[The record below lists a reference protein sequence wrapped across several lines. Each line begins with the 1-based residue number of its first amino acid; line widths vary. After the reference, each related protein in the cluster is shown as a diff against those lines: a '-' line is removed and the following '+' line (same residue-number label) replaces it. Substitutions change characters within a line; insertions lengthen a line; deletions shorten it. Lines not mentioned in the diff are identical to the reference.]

1 MMKKRIK
8 RLDKN
13 KPSRSLTKI
22 IIIKVLP
29 VIAFLVAGF
38 LLVPYGSMYF
48 QNNKVD
54 TIQTKN
60 EAVLFYNANCP
71 HCQKIYPKIFW
82 HNVLNFNN
90 ESKQIQTINVQNA
103 NNKNYLAD
111 FAIQATPT
119 FMKTS
124 NINQRLVSTNSQ
136 QIKQFI
142 QTGGH

>member
-1 MMKKRIK
+1 MKQRIR

-48 QNNKVD
+48 QNNKVNA
-54 TIQTKN
+54 IQTKN
-60 EAVLFYNANCP
+60 EAVLFYNANCS
-71 HCQKIYPKIFW
+71 HCQKVYPKIFW

-90 ESKQIQTINVQNA
+90 NEKQIQTINVQNT
-103 NNKNYLAD
+103 NNKHYVAE
-111 FAIQATPT
+111 FAIQSTPT
-119 FMKTS
+119 FMKTT

>member
-1 MMKKRIK
+1 MKQRIK

-22 IIIKVLP
+22 IIIKVFP

-48 QNNKVD
+48 QNNKVANVN
-54 TIQTKN
+54 TKA
-60 EAVLFYNANCP
+60 EAILFYNANCS
-71 HCQKIYPKIFW
+71 HCQKVYPKIFW

-90 ESKQIQTINVQNA
+90 ESNRIQTINVQNA
-103 NNKNYLAD
+103 NNKHYLVD
-111 FAIQATPT
+111 FAIQSTPT
-119 FMKTS
+119 FMKTT

>member
-1 MMKKRIK
+1 MKQRIK

-54 TIQTKN
+54 TIQPKN
-60 EAVLFYNANCP
+60 EAVIFYNANCP
-71 HCQKIYPKIFW
+71 HCQKVYPKIFW

-90 ESKQIQTINVQNA
+90 ESNRIQTINVQNA
-103 NNKNYLAD
+103 NNKHYLVE
-111 FAIQATPT
+111 FTIQSTPT
-119 FMKTS
+119 FMKTT

>member
-1 MMKKRIK
+1 MKQRIR

-13 KPSRSLTKI
+13 KPSRPLTKI

-48 QNNKVD
+48 QNNKVANVN
-54 TIQTKN
+54 TKA
-60 EAVLFYNANCP
+60 EAILFYNANCP
-71 HCQKIYPKIFW
+71 HCQKVYPKIFW
-82 HNVLNFNN
+82 HNIFNFNN

-103 NNKNYLAD
+103 NNKHYVAE
-111 FAIQATPT
+111 FAIQSTPT
-119 FMKTS
+119 FMKTT

>member
-1 MMKKRIK
+1 MKQRIK

-48 QNNKVD
+48 QNNKV
-54 TIQTKN
+54 TAIHTKS
-60 EAVLFYNANCP
+60 EGVLFYNANCP
-71 HCQKIYPKIFW
+71 HCQKVYPKIFW
-82 HNVLNFNN
+82 HNILNFKN
-90 ESKQIQTINVQNA
+90 ESKQIQTINVQNT
-103 NNKNYLAD
+103 NNKHYLAD
-111 FAIQATPT
+111 FAIQSTPT
-119 FMKTS
+119 FMKTT
-124 NINQRLVSTNSQ
+124 NTNQRLVSTNSQ

>member
-1 MMKKRIK
+1 MKQRIK

-54 TIQTKN
+54 KIQTKN

-82 HNVLNFNN
+82 HNVLNFKN

-103 NNKNYLAD
+103 NNKHYISE

-119 FMKTS
+119 FMKTT
-124 NINQRLVSTNSQ
+124 NTNQRLVSINSQ

>member
-1 MMKKRIK
+1 MKQRIR

-13 KPSRSLTKI
+13 KPSGSLTKI

-48 QNNKVD
+48 QYNKV
-54 TIQTKN
+54 TAIYTKN
-60 EAVLFYNANCP
+60 EAVLFYNANCS

-90 ESKQIQTINVQNA
+90 ESKQIQTINVQNS
-103 NNKNYLAD
+103 NNKHYVAE
-111 FAIQATPT
+111 FSIQATPT
-119 FMKTS
+119 FMKTT
-124 NINQRLVSTNSQ
+124 NINQRLVSTNNQ

>member
-1 MMKKRIK
+1 MKQRIR

-22 IIIKVLP
+22 IIIKVFP

-48 QNNKVD
+48 QNNKV
-54 TIQTKN
+54 TNVNTKA
-60 EAVLFYNANCP
+60 EAILFYNANCP
-71 HCQKIYPKIFW
+71 HCQNVYPQIFW
-82 HNVLNFNN
+82 HNVLNFKN

-103 NNKNYLAD
+103 NNKHYIAA
-111 FAIQATPT
+111 FAIQSTPT
-119 FMKTS
+119 FMKTA
-124 NINQRLVSTNSQ
+124 NINQRLVSTNNQ

>member
-1 MMKKRIK
+1 MKQRIK

-48 QNNKVD
+48 QNNKVNA
-54 TIQTKN
+54 IQTKN

-82 HNVLNFNN
+82 HNVLNFKN

-103 NNKNYLAD
+103 NNKHYISE
-111 FAIQATPT
+111 FAIQSTPT
-119 FMKTS
+119 FMKTT
-124 NINQRLVSTNSQ
+124 NTNQRLVSTNSQ
-136 QIKQFI
+136 QVKQFI

>member
-1 MMKKRIK
+1 MKQRLK
-8 RLDKN
+8 RLNKN
-13 KPSRSLTKI
+13 KSSRPLTKI

-48 QNNKVD
+48 QNNKVANVN
-54 TIQTKN
+54 TKA
-60 EAVLFYNANCP
+60 EAILFYNANCP

-82 HNVLNFNN
+82 HNVLNFKN

-103 NNKNYLAD
+103 NNKHYVAE
-111 FAIQATPT
+111 FAIQSTPT
-119 FMKTS
+119 FMKTT
-124 NINQRLVSTNSQ
+124 NTNQRLVPTNSQ

>member
-1 MMKKRIK
+1 
-8 RLDKN
+8 
-13 KPSRSLTKI
+13 
-22 IIIKVLP
+22 
-29 VIAFLVAGF
+29 
-38 LLVPYGSMYF
+38 MYF

-54 TIQTKN
+54 KIQTKN
-60 EAVLFYNANCP
+60 EAVLFYNANCS

-103 NNKNYLAD
+103 NNKHYLAD

-119 FMKTS
+119 FMKTT

>member
-1 MMKKRIK
+1 MKQRIR

-48 QNNKVD
+48 QNNKVANVN
-54 TIQTKN
+54 TKA
-60 EAVLFYNANCP
+60 EAILFYNANCP
-71 HCQKIYPKIFW
+71 NCQKVYPKIFW
-82 HNVLNFNN
+82 HNIFNFNN

-103 NNKNYLAD
+103 NNKHYVAE
-111 FAIQATPT
+111 FAIQSTPT
-119 FMKTS
+119 FMKTT

>member
-1 MMKKRIK
+1 MKKRIK

-13 KPSRSLTKI
+13 KPSWSLTKI

-38 LLVPYGSMYF
+38 LLVPYESMYF

-54 TIQTKN
+54 TIHTKN

-71 HCQKIYPKIFW
+71 YCQKVYPEIFW

-90 ESKQIQTINVQNA
+90 ESKQIQTINVQNT
-103 NNKNYLAD
+103 NNKHYIAE

-119 FMKTS
+119 FMRTT

>member
-1 MMKKRIK
+1 MKQRIK
-8 RLDKN
+8 RLNKN

-48 QNNKVD
+48 QNNKVNM
-54 TIQTKN
+54 IHTKN

-82 HNVLNFNN
+82 RNVLNFKN

-103 NNKNYLAD
+103 NNKHYLAE

-119 FMKTS
+119 FMKTA
-124 NINQRLVSTNSQ
+124 NTNQRLVSTNSQ
-136 QIKQFI
+136 QINHFI
-142 QTGGH
+142 KGGH

>member
-1 MMKKRIK
+1 MKQRIK

-29 VIAFLVAGF
+29 VIVFLVAGF

-48 QNNKVD
+48 QNNKVVNVN
-54 TIQTKN
+54 TKA
-60 EAVLFYNANCP
+60 EAILFYNANCQ
-71 HCQKIYPKIFW
+71 HCQKVYPKIFW

-103 NNKNYLAD
+103 NNKHYVAE
-111 FAIQATPT
+111 FAVQATPI
-119 FMKTS
+119 FIKTT
-124 NINQRLVSTNSQ
+124 NINQRVVSTNSQ

>member
-1 MMKKRIK
+1 MKQRIK

-29 VIAFLVAGF
+29 VIVFLVAGF

-54 TIQTKN
+54 TIQPKN

-71 HCQKIYPKIFW
+71 HCQRVYPKIFW
-82 HNVLNFNN
+82 HNVLNFKN
-90 ESKQIQTINVQNA
+90 ESKQIQTINVQNT
-103 NNKNYLAD
+103 NNKHYVD
-111 FAIQATPT
+111 QFAIQSTPT
-119 FMKTS
+119 FMKIT
-124 NINQRLVSTNSQ
+124 NIKQRLVSTNSQ
-136 QIKQFI
+136 QINHFI
-142 QTGGH
+142 TGGH

>member
-1 MMKKRIK
+1 MKQRIK

-38 LLVPYGSMYF
+38 LLIPYGSMYF
-48 QNNKVD
+48 QNNKVANVN
-54 TIQTKN
+54 TKV
-60 EAVLFYNANCP
+60 EAILFYNANCP
-71 HCQKIYPKIFW
+71 HCQNIYPKIFW

-90 ESKQIQTINVQNA
+90 KEKQIQTINVQNE
-103 NNKNYLAD
+103 NNKHYVAE

-119 FMKTS
+119 FMKTT
-124 NINQRLVSTNSQ
+124 NTNQRLVSTNSQ
-136 QIKQFI
+136 KINYFIK
-142 QTGGH
+142 GGH

>member
-1 MMKKRIK
+1 MKQRIK
-8 RLDKN
+8 RIDKN
-13 KPSRSLTKI
+13 KPSKSLTKI

-48 QNNKVD
+48 QNNKVVNVN
-54 TIQTKN
+54 TKA
-60 EAVLFYNANCP
+60 EAILFYNANCS
-71 HCQKIYPKIFW
+71 HCQKVYPKIFW
-82 HNVLNFNN
+82 HNILNFNN
-90 ESKQIQTINVQNA
+90 KSKQIQTINVQNA
-103 NNKNYLAD
+103 NNKHYLSE

-119 FMKTS
+119 FMKTT

>member
-1 MMKKRIK
+1 MKQRIK

-29 VIAFLVAGF
+29 VIAFLVVGF

-54 TIQTKN
+54 KIQAKN
-60 EAVLFYNANCP
+60 EAVLFYNTNCP
-71 HCQKIYPKIFW
+71 HCQNIYPKIFW

-90 ESKQIQTINVQNA
+90 KEKQIQTINVQNE
-103 NNKNYLAD
+103 NNKHYLAE

-119 FMKTS
+119 FMKTT
-124 NINQRLVSTNSQ
+124 NTNQRLVSTNSQ
-136 QIKQFI
+136 KINYFIK
-142 QTGGH
+142 GGH

>member
-1 MMKKRIK
+1 MKQRLK
-8 RLDKN
+8 RLNKN
-13 KPSRSLTKI
+13 KSSRPLTKI

-60 EAVLFYNANCP
+60 EAVLFYNANCS
-71 HCQKIYPKIFW
+71 HCQKVYPKIFW
-82 HNVLNFNN
+82 HNVLNLKN
-90 ESKQIQTINVQNA
+90 ESKQIQTINVQNT
-103 NNKNYLAD
+103 NNKHYVTE
-111 FAIQATPT
+111 FAIQSTPT
-119 FMKTS
+119 FMKTT

>member
-1 MMKKRIK
+1 MKKRLRDI
-8 RLDKN
+8 DKN

-29 VIAFLVAGF
+29 VMAFLVAGF

-48 QNNKVD
+48 QNNKVNA
-54 TIQTKN
+54 IQTKN
-60 EAVLFYNANCP
+60 EAVLFYNANCS

-82 HNVLNFNN
+82 HNVLNFKN
-90 ESKQIQTINVQNA
+90 ESKQIQTINVQNT
-103 NNKNYLAD
+103 NNKHYVAE

-119 FMKTS
+119 FMKTT
-124 NINQRLVSTNSQ
+124 NIKQRLVSTNSQ

>member
-1 MMKKRIK
+1 MKKRL
-8 RLDKN
+8 RDLDNN

-48 QNNKVD
+48 QNNKVANVN
-54 TIQTKN
+54 TKA
-60 EAVLFYNANCP
+60 EAILFYNANCP
-71 HCQKIYPKIFW
+71 HCQKVYPKIFW

-90 ESKQIQTINVQNA
+90 ESKQIQTINVQNT
-103 NNKNYLAD
+103 NNKHYLAD

-119 FMKTS
+119 FMKTT

>member
-1 MMKKRIK
+1 MKKRL
-8 RLDKN
+8 RDLDKN

-29 VIAFLVAGF
+29 VMAFLVAGF

-48 QNNKVD
+48 QNNKVNA
-54 TIQTKN
+54 IQTKN
-60 EAVLFYNANCP
+60 EAVLFYNANCS

-82 HNVLNFNN
+82 HNVLNFKN
-90 ESKQIQTINVQNA
+90 ESKQIQTINVQNT
-103 NNKNYLAD
+103 NNKHYVAE

-119 FMKTS
+119 FMKTT
-124 NINQRLVSTNSQ
+124 NIKQRLVSTNSQ

>member
-1 MMKKRIK
+1 MKQRIK

-54 TIQTKN
+54 TIQPKN
-60 EAVLFYNANCP
+60 EAVIFYNANCP
-71 HCQKIYPKIFW
+71 HCQKVYPKIFW

-90 ESKQIQTINVQNA
+90 ESNRIQTINVQNA
-103 NNKNYLAD
+103 NNKHYLVE
-111 FAIQATPT
+111 FTIQSTPT
-119 FMKTS
+119 FMKTT
-124 NINQRLVSTNSQ
+124 NIDQRLVSTNSQ

>member
-1 MMKKRIK
+1 MKQRIK

-13 KPSRSLTKI
+13 KQQRSLTKI

-29 VIAFLVAGF
+29 VIVFLVAGF

-48 QNNKVD
+48 QNNKV
-54 TIQTKN
+54 TAIHAKN

-71 HCQKIYPKIFW
+71 HCQKVYPKIFW
-82 HNVLNFNN
+82 HNILNFNN

-103 NNKNYLAD
+103 NNKHYVAE
-111 FAIQATPT
+111 FAIQSTPT
-119 FMKTS
+119 LMKTI

>member
-1 MMKKRIK
+1 MKQRIK

-22 IIIKVLP
+22 IIIKVFP

-48 QNNKVD
+48 QNNKVANVN
-54 TIQTKN
+54 TKA
-60 EAVLFYNANCP
+60 EAILFYNANCS
-71 HCQKIYPKIFW
+71 HCQKVYPKIFW

-90 ESKQIQTINVQNA
+90 ESNRIQTINVQNA
-103 NNKNYLAD
+103 NNKHYLVE
-111 FAIQATPT
+111 FTIQSTPT
-119 FMKTS
+119 FMKIT

>member
-1 MMKKRIK
+1 MKQRIR

-13 KPSRSLTKI
+13 KPSGSLTKI

-48 QNNKVD
+48 QNNKV
-54 TIQTKN
+54 TAIYTKN
-60 EAVLFYNANCP
+60 EAVLFYNANCS

-90 ESKQIQTINVQNA
+90 ESKQIQTVNVQNS
-103 NNKNYLAD
+103 NNKHYVSE
-111 FAIQATPT
+111 FSIQATPT
-119 FMKTS
+119 FMKTT
-124 NINQRLVSTNSQ
+124 NINQRLVSTNNQ